1 MQTYH
6 SYIKTFKATR
16 IYSTQKYQIFL
27 KGNIYHD
34 TKNLV
39 KLIIN
44 SYKRNKMYNLPNQ
57 FNGNYIIF
65 FYDCEKK
72 FFFSSNSQTSY
83 LDIFYS
89 INKKRLILSHKI
101 NKFLKFKN
109 STNNYRAFEWLIL
122 GGRALT
128 NETFINNV
136 YYLLPGETISID
148 KDKNIKVFEKN
159 YLSYKQDKKKI
170 TAHKLVKSLKKAVNI
185 RITSTKEKTL
195 LGLSGGMDSRILAG
209 LADNKNV
216 ITYTY
221 GHISNFEKIFAQ
233 YISSRANFKKHVEID
248 IKDKEYFPDKVFND
262 YIKIGNLNSTFQHNH
277 LNKLFQNLSKKFN
290 SKKIMLG
297 CALDLFL
304 GSSFSD
310 EDLYKIKNLNSFYLW
325 FKKKYFLFSEK
336 EIKKIFPTEYSYFYK
351 KIRNNF
357 FKLVSKFEYK
367 NFIDLNDAL
376 HFEIRILRWYNRN
389 LNFLSYNDRTILA
402 PTYDKNFLTLCFKTN
417 YKLRVRD
424 FYRKDML
431 KYINKDLYEIP
442 TLSSFLPPSADQK
455 YQKTF
460 RKILNS
466 LENLNSNSDNL
477 AKIPSLLYDVNLSR
491 IILKS
496 KDYYYFKNKILKK
509 FKGIK
514 KSNTMV
520 EVLNKEIF
528 FSNKN
533 NSLSKIKKMIF
544 LLSFYNTRVYL
555 NDKK

>member
-1 MQTYH
+1 LKKKYFIMQTYH

-44 SYKRNKMYNLPNQ
+44 SYKRNKMYDLPNQ

-233 YISSRANFKKHVEID
+233 YVSSRANFKKHVEID
-248 IKDKEYFPDKVFND
+248 IKDKEYF
-262 YIKIGNLNSTFQHNH
+262 
-277 LNKLFQNLSKKFN
+277 
-290 SKKIMLG
+290 
-297 CALDLFL
+297 
-304 GSSFSD
+304 
-310 EDLYKIKNLNSFYLW
+310 
-325 FKKKYFLFSEK
+325 
-336 EIKKIFPTEYSYFYK
+336 
-351 KIRNNF
+351 
-357 FKLVSKFEYK
+357 
-367 NFIDLNDAL
+367 
-376 HFEIRILRWYNRN
+376 
-389 LNFLSYNDRTILA
+389 
-402 PTYDKNFLTLCFKTN
+402 
-417 YKLRVRD
+417 
-424 FYRKDML
+424 
-431 KYINKDLYEIP
+431 
-442 TLSSFLPPSADQK
+442 
-455 YQKTF
+455 
-460 RKILNS
+460 
-466 LENLNSNSDNL
+466 
-477 AKIPSLLYDVNLSR
+477 
-491 IILKS
+491 
-496 KDYYYFKNKILKK
+496 
-509 FKGIK
+509 
-514 KSNTMV
+514 
-520 EVLNKEIF
+520 
-528 FSNKN
+528 
-533 NSLSKIKKMIF
+533 
-544 LLSFYNTRVYL
+544 
-555 NDKK
+555 

>member
-233 YISSRANFKKHVEID
+233 YISYRANFKKHVEID

-402 PTYDKNFLTLCFKTN
+402 PTYDKNFLSLCFKTN

-520 EVLNKEIF
+520 EVLNKEMF

>member
-1 MQTYH
+1 
-6 SYIKTFKATR
+6 
-16 IYSTQKYQIFL
+16 
-27 KGNIYHD
+27 
-34 TKNLV
+34 
-39 KLIIN
+39 
-44 SYKRNKMYNLPNQ
+44 
-57 FNGNYIIF
+57 
-65 FYDCEKK
+65 
-72 FFFSSNSQTSY
+72 
-83 LDIFYS
+83 
-89 INKKRLILSHKI
+89 
-101 NKFLKFKN
+101 
-109 STNNYRAFEWLIL
+109 
-122 GGRALT
+122 
-128 NETFINNV
+128 
-136 YYLLPGETISID
+136 
-148 KDKNIKVFEKN
+148 
-159 YLSYKQDKKKI
+159 
-170 TAHKLVKSLKKAVNI
+170 
-185 RITSTKEKTL
+185 
-195 LGLSGGMDSRILAG
+195 
-209 LADNKNV
+209 
-216 ITYTY
+216 
-221 GHISNFEKIFAQ
+221 
-233 YISSRANFKKHVEID
+233 
-248 IKDKEYFPDKVFND
+248 DKVFND

-402 PTYDKNFLTLCFKTN
+402 PTYDKNFLSLCFKTN

-496 KDYYYFKNKILKK
+496 KDY
-509 FKGIK
+509 
-514 KSNTMV
+514 
-520 EVLNKEIF
+520 
-528 FSNKN
+528 
-533 NSLSKIKKMIF
+533 
-544 LLSFYNTRVYL
+544 
-555 NDKK
+555 

>member
-44 SYKRNKMYNLPNQ
+44 SYKRNKMYDLPNQ

-233 YISSRANFKKHVEID
+233 YVSSRANFKKHVEID

-402 PTYDKNFLTLCFKTN
+402 PTYDKNFLSLCFKTN
-417 YKLRVRD
+417 YKLRVKD